1 MMVKR
6 KRHTSAAP
14 QHRLLVV
21 SNRLPV
27 SVKRDESGQMAA
39 IPSSGGLVS
48 ALTPI
53 LTLET
58 IIRRVSIF
66 AAGLL
71 FLALVRR
78 RADRPKYPQQGRAM
92 DIGFTVRTAT
102 QEWPRLVRKVP

>member
-53 LTLET
+53 LSAYGGTWVGSTGFASNGEAHDT
-58 IIRRVSIF
+58 EIRKLL
-66 AAGLL
+66 AATTRGTSVRYLPV
-71 FLALVRR
+71 FLSA
-78 RADRPKYPQQGRAM
+78 
-92 DIGFTVRTAT
+92 
-102 QEWPRLVRKVP
+102 E